1 MLLLYPIKDR
11 AKILTDL
18 GRTLQ
23 RLLYLKMPAIVALNF
38 FSNPFLP
45 LKETNVFWKSKTS
58 VKFLP
63 FEGKKYYSVT

>member
-23 RLLYLKMPAIVALNF
+23 RLLYLKMPAVVALNIC
-38 FSNPFLP
+38 SNPFLP
-45 LKETNVFWKSKTS
+45 LKETNFFWKIRNFSKIPS
-58 VKFLP
+58 I
-63 FEGKKYYSVT
+63 